1 MTLTAHGLAVG
12 ESANAARPT
21 VRAELVLN
29 AAQRV
34 RRAAVLGEQRA
45 QLGVEVTA
53 GRLRLPEFACTHAT
67 DAEEGET
74 VP

>member
-1 MTLTAHGLAVG
+1 MASP
-12 ESANAARPT
+12 SAIVQTRRPT

-34 RRAAVLGEQRA
+34 PRSTTGRAAVLGEQRA

-53 GRLRLPEFACTHAT
+53 GGLRLPEYACTHAT